1 MVQLQ
6 LSLLRNPIRALVVVM
21 GTLIIGAAPSTML
34 GQALATASL
43 TGKAV
48 DAQGNAIPG
57 AKVTVTGAAL
67 QVPQVNSV
75 TDAEGS
81 YTILDLAAPGA
92 YRVVFSA
99 VGFQTYVQADVHL
112 TVGLTGRVDANMKVG
127 AVSEVVEVS
136 GSNPVLDPVSVTN
149 TATLQMSLNIAA
161 GLGLGGNES
170 YPDLFQPFGGF
181 PDGVGVQ
188 GGYVTMA
195 ELPGIG
201 FEGKSDLIRVMRN
214 LAEYP

>member
-1 MVQLQ
+1 MAQLQ

-21 GTLIIGAAPSTML
+21 VTLIIGAVPSTML

-57 AKVTVTGAAL
+57 AKVTVSGTAL
-67 QVPQVNSV
+67 QVPRFNSV

-99 VGFQTYVQADVHL
+99 VGFQIYVQADVHL

-136 GSNPVLDPVSVTN
+136 GSNPVLDPV
-149 TATLQMSLNIAA
+149 
-161 GLGLGGNES
+161 
-170 YPDLFQPFGGF
+170 
-181 PDGVGVQ
+181 
-188 GGYVTMA
+188 
-195 ELPGIG
+195 
-201 FEGKSDLIRVMRN
+201 R
-214 LAEYP
+214 